1 MTTDLLEKFNALKAQ
16 SDSPTEPRPTTP
28 PTTPTGTPARVRGGN
43 VKPNRYGGKCEKC
56 RSWVEPGAGSFRK
69 GDTGW
74 IVFHVEC
81 PEVAAAAPQAV
92 EEAGGLKHGT
102 YTVEGDEGH
111 ASFRI
116 SHQADDAN
124 FAPGKDIIGVMLGS
138 DNERYTS
145 IGFVVEGRVRLFRKN
160 VGVNHWWDNYLTEL
174 TADPEAVLEALNCRR
189 CNRLLTT
196 PESIESGIGPVCA
209 TLEA

>member
-1 MTTDLLEKFNALKAQ
+1 MTTDLLEKFNSIKANAAAA
-16 SDSPTEPRPTTP
+16 S
-28 PTTPTGTPARVRGGN
+28 TPTPTAPAVRGGN

-69 GDTGW
+69 GDTAW

-81 PEVAAAAPQAV
+81 PETVPAAKAPAV
-92 EEAGGLKHGT
+92 EQSGALKHGT

-196 PESIESGIGPVCA
+196 PESIADGIGPVCA
-209 TLEA
+209 TLEG

>member
-1 MTTDLLEKFNALKAQ
+1 M
-16 SDSPTEPRPTTP
+16 
-28 PTTPTGTPARVRGGN
+28 RGGN

-81 PEVAAAAPQAV
+81 PEVAPSAAAAPSPVTSEQS
-92 EEAGGLKHGT
+92 GGLKHGT

-111 ASFRI
+111 ATFRI
-116 SHQADDAN
+116 SHQKDDAN

-174 TADPEAVLEALNCRR
+174 TSDPEAVLEALNCRR
-189 CNRLLTT
+189 CNRLLTE
-196 PESIESGIGPVCA
+196 PESIATGIGPVCA
-209 TLEA
+209 TLEG